1 MRLKVQFGE
10 VEIEKLTKV
19 VIGCL
24 SAEHGRNF

>member
-1 MRLKVQFGE
+1 MSLKVQFGE

-24 SAEHGRNF
+24 SRNSSA